1 MATNDMGTTPRGIQY
16 PTSPTQFA
24 SGDWWKRLA
33 DSADTAIGA
42 TVKDASWW
50 KSPLNGTEN
59 LDTIEIPGAYPM
71 TGAATATS
79 LGIPVS
85 SGTVTGW
92 LEVTN
97 GYSTNWTIQT
107 FRSTDGTETY
117 RRHKAAGVWKPWKPV
132 SASGGGA
139 QLLPQGA
146 DLDALRFEKDAGTYR
161 IQNGT
166 DAGTI
171 NGVPEPLGMVVKVD
185 WIRGTAG
192 SLVSQTAWTE
202 KGAGWFR
209 NRSASGTSWNPWVRI
224 ITAST
229 ATEAPDT
236 GQDTGNDLGLR
247 SRMLRE
253 DFRRRIGPVSTGGK
267 AAIALRFDHGLKN
280 FAEKILPL
288 LEARGLKATVAMN
301 SRTWDV
307 AENAGVTQA
316 TADSWPV
323 EFANHSAT
331 HKDPV
336 TAIAVADEVVNG
348 LNELQ
353 AQLPKH
359 KIDGWVMPGAASS
372 GQYMGMGIGYKAID
386 FSDYY
391 AGRLILGH
399 HAYATGY
406 NLATKNWVLDGRI
419 KQGQYFYE
427 IETKTVQ
434 QVKNEIDANIAAG
447 KGLCLMMHPRNL
459 DLTNLISTAML
470 TEILDYL
477 KQKIDAGQL
486 VSLTVGEMVIASKG
500 ESGATSDTGW
510 MDVTASADAG
520 VVTEGTISARRTGN
534 IVWVH
539 FSQVQLATRSVWQ
552 RILTLPAGYRP
563 SVDTFLT
570 QSTSSE
576 SLGNDRVSV
585 YQVGTLHLTGHTDAS
600 DKLNF
605 QISYPAA
612 L

>member
-1 MATNDMGTTPRGIQY
+1 MADIYAFGPDWAIPPTLRERLETLIGETVDTTGAQ
-16 PTSPTQFA
+16 
-24 SGDWWKRLA
+24 WWKPALT
-33 DSADTAIGA
+33 STS
-42 TVKDASWW
+42 V
-50 KSPLNGTEN
+50 LGTITE
-59 LDTIEIPGAYPM
+59 PGFYPM
-71 TGAATATS
+71 AGASTAAQ
-79 LGIPVS
+79 LGIPVPS
-85 SGTVTGW
+85 VTPGF
-92 LEVTN
+92 LEVTH
-97 GYSTNWTIQT
+97 GYNTSFMMQE
-107 FRSTDGTETY
+107 FHSCDGTADF
-117 RRHKAAGVWKPWKPV
+117 RRHMWANSWRPWKPV

-161 IQNGT
+161 IPNGT

-185 WIRGTAG
+185 WIRGTSG

-224 ITAST
+224 ITA
-229 ATEAPDT
+229 TEAP
-236 GQDTGNDLGLR
+236 DTGNDLGLR

-280 FAEKILPL
+280 FAAKILPL

-331 HKDPV
+331 HDDPKTTV
-336 TAIAVADEVVNG
+336 AVADEVVTG

-372 GQYMGMGIGYKAID
+372 GQYMGLGIGYRATD
-386 FSDYY
+386 FADYY

-427 IETKTVQ
+427 IETKSVQ
-434 QVKNEIDANIAAG
+434 AVKNEIDANIAAG

-486 VSLTVGEMVIASKG
+486 VSLTVGQMVIASKG
-500 ESGATSDTGW
+500 EGAAIADSGWRDITAVISPAPTAGRVLIRRSNKNVDLTLDGVTWAGDTGTITRTNLIPAGFQPDAPVTHGATSPHPG
-510 MDVTASADAG
+510 
-520 VVTEGTISARRTGN
+520 SARAFTITSAGAGTFHSLTGGDVLN
-534 IVWVH
+534 
-539 FSQVQLATRSVWQ
+539 ATTRFTTTQQWPS
-552 RILTLPAGYRP
+552 TLPG
-563 SVDTFLT
+563 
-570 QSTSSE
+570 
-576 SLGNDRVSV
+576 
-585 YQVGTLHLTGHTDAS
+585 
-600 DKLNF
+600 
-605 QISYPAA
+605 AA
-612 L
+612 A